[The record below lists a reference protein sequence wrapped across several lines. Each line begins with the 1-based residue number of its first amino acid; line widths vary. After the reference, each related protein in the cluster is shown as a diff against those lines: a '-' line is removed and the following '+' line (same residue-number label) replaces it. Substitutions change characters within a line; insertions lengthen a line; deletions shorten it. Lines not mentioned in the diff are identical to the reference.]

1 VETLVS
7 DLRLSPDEEEEI
19 ERNGRTGQGMQRY
32 VFLVTRTAW
41 NTQVAPKGIGKIRS
55 AHNYRDE
62 FHKEPNATTNT
73 VTFMKGLGGKP
84 FNTWFSG
91 TTAEEPK
98 DLLGFCEVA
107 WKSCGSAANAHKLWS
122 KFDHDGLKKLDGL
135 IKSRNK
141 DVQDRS
147 LTTWSTF
154 KSHVCIQRTRMSTWN
169 GEVIYGNA
177 EGPREN
183 PTNRRLA

>member
-1 VETLVS
+1 MPRLATPMLPLCTPSLGLFGPACRPPFLPLLQLVC
-7 DLRLSPDEEEEI
+7 
-19 ERNGRTGQGMQRY
+19 
-32 VFLVTRTAW
+32 LVL
-41 NTQVAPKGIGKIRS
+41 KGIDKIRS

-107 WKSCGSAANAHKLWS
+107 WKNCGSTAKAHELWS
-122 KFDHDGLKKLDGL
+122 KFDHDGLKRLDDL
-135 IKSRNK
+135 VKSRNK
-141 DVQDRS
+141 DLQNRS
-147 LTTWSTF
+147 LTTW
-154 KSHVCIQRTRMSTWN
+154 
-169 GEVIYGNA
+169 
-177 EGPREN
+177 
-183 PTNRRLA
+183 